1 LRCLEQSRSVQ
12 WLKHFLSTTLLH
24 IDPED
29 PEDPEDP
36 KEQTY
41 FQLSPT
47 LFLLA
52 RQAFDAASNRSG
64 VNSSIIN

>member
-12 WLKHFLSTTLLH
+12 SLKHFLSTTLLH

-29 PEDPEDP
+29 PKDP